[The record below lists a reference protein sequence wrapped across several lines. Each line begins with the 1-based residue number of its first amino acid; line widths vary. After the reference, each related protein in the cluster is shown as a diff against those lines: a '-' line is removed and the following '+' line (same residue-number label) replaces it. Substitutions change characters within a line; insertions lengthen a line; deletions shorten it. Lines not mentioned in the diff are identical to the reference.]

1 MIRIRPLLCLALVL
15 AASAC
20 SSARSMSEAAPMALS
35 APGGPGAPR
44 AVIQQAGLSMV
55 TDSLPR
61 LHRAADSLAVA
72 LGGYVGEA
80 ELRESELHM
89 SLRVPAPALNGVLD
103 RLAGMGTVKRRTVR
117 RQDVTA
123 QVVDVEARLGTL
135 RTVRDR
141 LRAYLGNAA
150 ATADLVAIERELAR
164 VQGEID
170 VLEAQQRMLS
180 TRVDLAEVSLDARRP
195 RILGPLGWLVS
206 GLATLVEKLFVI
218 RD

>member
-1 MIRIRPLLCLALVL
+1 MIRIRPFLALALL
-15 AASAC
+15 AAVAAC
-20 SSARSMSEAAPMALS
+20 ARVAPPPPAAPLLPPS
-35 APGGPGAPR
+35 GPGGR
-44 AVIQQAGLSMV
+44 AVIQQAGLSIV
-55 TDSLPR
+55 TDSLAR

-72 LGGYVGEA
+72 LGGYVGHA

-89 SLRVPAPALNGVLD
+89 SLRVPAPALNRVLD
-103 RLAGMGTVKRRTVR
+103 QLSGMGAVKRRTVR

-195 RILGPLGWLVS
+195 RILGPLGWIVS
-206 GLATLVEKLFVI
+206 GLATLIEKLFVI

>member
-1 MIRIRPLLCLALVL
+1 MIRIRHFLSLALL
-15 AASAC
+15 AAVSAC
-20 SSARSMSEAAPMALS
+20 GSAQSMRSVAAAPPP
-35 APGGPGAPR
+35 PGVPGAR

-55 TDSLPR
+55 TDSLAR
-61 LHRAADSLAVA
+61 LHRAADSLTVA
-72 LGGYVGEA
+72 LGGYVGQA
-80 ELRESELHM
+80 ELRESDLHM

-103 RLAGMGTVKRRTVR
+103 QLSRMGAVKRRTVR

-141 LRAYLGNAA
+141 LRAYLGSAA

-164 VQGEID
+164 VQGEIN

-206 GLATLVEKLFVI
+206 GVATVIEKLFVI

>member
-1 MIRIRPLLCLALVL
+1 
-15 AASAC
+15 
-20 SSARSMSEAAPMALS
+20 MSEAAPMAARPS
-35 APGGPGAPR
+35 NGPGAR

-55 TDSLPR
+55 TDSLSR
-61 LHRAADSLAVA
+61 LHRTADSLTVA

-80 ELRESELHM
+80 ELRESNLHM

-103 RLAGMGTVKRRTVR
+103 HLSGMGTVKRRTVR

-141 LRAYLGNAA
+141 LRAYLSQAA

-170 VLEAQQRMLS
+170 QLEAHQRMLA

-206 GLATLVEKLFVI
+206 GVATVIEKLFVI

>member
-1 MIRIRPLLCLALVL
+1 MIRIYPLLSLALVL

-20 SSARSMSEAAPMALS
+20 SSSRSMSDVAPMAAG
-35 APGGPGAPR
+35 APSGPGAPR

-55 TDSLPR
+55 TDSLAR
-61 LHRAADSLAVA
+61 LHRVADSVTVA

-103 RLAGMGTVKRRTVR
+103 HLSGMGTVKRRTVR

-141 LRAYLGNAA
+141 LRAYLSQAA

-170 VLEAQQRMLS
+170 QLEAHQRMLS
-180 TRVDLAEVSLDARRP
+180 TRVELAEVSLDARRP
-195 RILGPLGWLVS
+195 RILGPLGWIVS
-206 GLATLVEKLFVI
+206 GLATLIEKLFVI

>member
-1 MIRIRPLLCLALVL
+1 MTTLRRILFLALL
-15 AASAC
+15 PAAAC
-20 SSARSMSEAAPMALS
+20 SSTRSMSDAALIAERGS
-35 APGGPGAPR
+35 GVPGAPR

-55 TDSLPR
+55 SDSLAR
-61 LHRAADSLAVA
+61 LHRGADSLAVA
-72 LGGYVGEA
+72 LGGYVEHA
-80 ELRESELHM
+80 ELGESELRM
-89 SLRVPAPALNGVLD
+89 SLRVPAASLNPVLD
-103 RLAGMGTVKRRTVR
+103 HLSAMGRVKRRTVR

-123 QVVDVEARLGTL
+123 QVVDVQARLGTL

-141 LRAYLGNAA
+141 LRAYLAQAA

-170 VLEAQQRMLS
+170 QLEAHQRLLS
-180 TRVDLAEVSLDARRP
+180 TRVELAEVHLDARRP

-206 GLATLVEKLFVI
+206 GVATLIEKLFVI

>member
-1 MIRIRPLLCLALVL
+1 MIRIRALLSVALL
-15 AASAC
+15 AAVAAC
-20 SSARSMSEAAPMALS
+20 ASMSAPPPPSPVLPPS
-35 APGGPGAPR
+35 SPGER
-44 AVIQQAGLSMV
+44 AVIQQAGLSIV
-55 TDSLPR
+55 TDSLAR
-61 LHRAADSLAVA
+61 LHRAADSLTVA
-72 LGGYVGEA
+72 LGGYVGRA
-80 ELRESELHM
+80 ELRESNLHM

-103 RLAGMGTVKRRTVR
+103 YLSGMGTVKRRTVR
-117 RQDVTA
+117 REDVTA
-123 QVVDVEARLGTL
+123 QVVDVEARMGTL

-150 ATADLVAIERELAR
+150 ATADLVAIERELGR

-170 VLEAQQRMLS
+170 QLEAHQRMLS

-206 GLATLVEKLFVI
+206 GVATLIEKLFVI

>member
-1 MIRIRPLLCLALVL
+1 MIRIRPIVCLALL
-15 AASAC
+15 AAASAC
-20 SSARSMSEAAPMALS
+20 SSARSMSAALP
-35 APGGPGAPR
+35 APPPPGVPGQR

-55 TDSLPR
+55 TDSLAR
-61 LHRAADSLAVA
+61 LHRAADSLTVA

-80 ELRESELHM
+80 ELRESDLHM

-103 RLAGMGTVKRRTVR
+103 QLSGMGTVKRRTVR

-206 GLATLVEKLFVI
+206 GVATLIEKLFVI

>member
-1 MIRIRPLLCLALVL
+1 MIRIRPFLSLVL
-15 AASAC
+15 LVAASAC
-20 SSARSMSEAAPMALS
+20 SSAQPMRSAAPAPPPPGV
-35 APGGPGAPR
+35 PGGR
-44 AVIQQAGLSMV
+44 SVIQQAGLSMV
-55 TDSLPR
+55 TDSLAH
-61 LHRAADSLAVA
+61 LHRAADSLTVA
-72 LGGYVGEA
+72 LGGYVEQA
-80 ELRESELHM
+80 ELRESDLHM

-103 RLAGMGTVKRRTVR
+103 YLSGVGTVKRRTVR

-123 QVVDVEARLGTL
+123 QVVDVQARLGTL

-206 GLATLVEKLFVI
+206 GVARVIEKLFVI

>member
-1 MIRIRPLLCLALVL
+1 MIRIRHSLLPVLLV
-15 AASAC
+15 AVSAC
-20 SSARSMSEAAPMALS
+20 SSARSMSAALPPPPP
-35 APGGPGAPR
+35 PGVPGQR
-44 AVIQQAGLSMV
+44 SVIQQAGLSMV
-55 TDSLPR
+55 TDSLAR
-61 LHRAADSLAVA
+61 LHRTADSLTVA
-72 LGGYVGEA
+72 LGGYVGQA
-80 ELRESELHM
+80 ELRESDLHM

-103 RLAGMGTVKRRTVR
+103 YLSGMGTVKRRTVR
-117 RQDVTA
+117 REDVTA
-123 QVVDVEARLGTL
+123 QVVDVDARLGTL

-150 ATADLVAIERELAR
+150 ATADLVAIERELGR

-170 VLEAQQRMLS
+170 QLEAHQRMLS

-206 GLATLVEKLFVI
+206 GLATVIEKLFVI

>member
-1 MIRIRPLLCLALVL
+1 MIRIRPLLSLALL
-15 AASAC
+15 AAVSAC
-20 SSARSMSEAAPMALS
+20 SSAGSMSALAPAPPP
-35 APGGPGAPR
+35 PGGPGER

-55 TDSLPR
+55 TDSLGR
-61 LHRAADSLAVA
+61 LHRTADSLTVA
-72 LGGYVGEA
+72 LGGYVGQA
-80 ELRESELHM
+80 ELRESDLHM

-103 RLAGMGTVKRRTVR
+103 QLSGMGTVKRRTVR

-123 QVVDVEARLGTL
+123 QMVDVEARLGTL

-141 LRAYLGNAA
+141 LRAYLAQAA

-170 VLEAQQRMLS
+170 QLEAHQRMLS
-180 TRVDLAEVSLDARRP
+180 TRVELADVSLDARRP

-206 GLATLVEKLFVI
+206 GVATLIEKLFVI
-218 RD
+218 RG

>member
-1 MIRIRPLLCLALVL
+1 MIRIRHSLSLVVLA

-20 SSARSMSEAAPMALS
+20 SSAGSMAAALP
-35 APGGPGAPR
+35 APPPPGVPGQR

-55 TDSLPR
+55 TDSLGR
-61 LHRAADSLAVA
+61 LHRAADSLTVA

-80 ELRESELHM
+80 ELRESDLHM
-89 SLRVPAPALNGVLD
+89 SLHVPAPALNGVLD
-103 RLAGMGTVKRRTVR
+103 RLSVMGTVKRRTVR

-180 TRVDLAEVSLDARRP
+180 TRVDLAEVSLEARRP

-206 GLATLVEKLFVI
+206 SVATMIEKLFVI

>member
-1 MIRIRPLLCLALVL
+1 
-15 AASAC
+15 
-20 SSARSMSEAAPMALS
+20 
-35 APGGPGAPR
+35 
-44 AVIQQAGLSMV
+44 MV
-55 TDSLPR
+55 TDSLAR
-61 LHRAADSLAVA
+61 LHRAADSLTVT
-72 LGGYVGEA
+72 LGGYVGQA
-80 ELRESELHM
+80 ELRESDLHM
-89 SLRVPAPALNGVLD
+89 SLHVPAPALNGVLD
-103 RLAGMGTVKRRTVR
+103 YLSGMGTVKRRTVR

-180 TRVDLAEVSLDARRP
+180 TRVELAEVSLDARRP

-206 GLATLVEKLFVI
+206 GVATVIEKLFVI

>member
-1 MIRIRPLLCLALVL
+1 M
-15 AASAC
+15 SA
-20 SSARSMSEAAPMALS
+20 
-35 APGGPGAPR
+35 GAPAPPPPGVPGQR

-55 TDSLPR
+55 TDSLGR
-61 LHRAADSLAVA
+61 LHRAADSLTVA
-72 LGGYVGEA
+72 LGGYVAQA
-80 ELRESELHM
+80 ELRESDLHM

-103 RLAGMGTVKRRTVR
+103 QLSGMGAVKRRTVS

-123 QVVDVEARLGTL
+123 QMVDVEARLGTL

-206 GLATLVEKLFVI
+206 GVVTLIEKLFVI

>member
-1 MIRIRPLLCLALVL
+1 
-15 AASAC
+15 
-20 SSARSMSEAAPMALS
+20 
-35 APGGPGAPR
+35 
-44 AVIQQAGLSMV
+44 
-55 TDSLPR
+55 
-61 LHRAADSLAVA
+61 
-72 LGGYVGEA
+72 
-80 ELRESELHM
+80 
-89 SLRVPAPALNGVLD
+89 
-103 RLAGMGTVKRRTVR
+103 VKRRTVR

-206 GLATLVEKLFVI
+206 GVATLIEKLFVI

>member
-1 MIRIRPLLCLALVL
+1 MIRIRQFLCLALLV

-20 SSARSMSEAAPMALS
+20 SSARSMSAASP
-35 APGGPGAPR
+35 APPPPGVPGQR

-55 TDSLPR
+55 TDSLGR
-61 LHRAADSLAVA
+61 LHRVADSLTVA
-72 LGGYVGEA
+72 LGGYVGQA
-80 ELRESELHM
+80 ELRKSDLQM
-89 SLRVPAPALNGVLD
+89 SLHVPAPALNGVLD
-103 RLAGMGTVKRRTVR
+103 YLSGMGTVKRRTVR

-170 VLEAQQRMLS
+170 QLEAHQRMLS

-206 GLATLVEKLFVI
+206 GVATVIEKLFVI